1 MKLTVSSARVAGL
14 GTSTSVAAEVSS
26 LVSSA
31 DGSVVVGAL
40 TGDVADLSA
49 LVALRS
55 LTLSAV
61 SSLTLGG
68 GLAALAGKVT

>member
-14 GTSTSVAAEVSS
+14 GTSSSVVAEVSS
-26 LVSSA
+26 LVSS
-31 DGSVVVGAL
+31 VVGGAL

-49 LVALRS
+49 LVALRC
-55 LTLSAV
+55 LTLSET
-61 SSLTLGG
+61 SLTLGG